1 MIVVDR
7 SVSRRRIPKNWPC
20 HILRFETM
28 TPYLA
33 SPSKMAMY
41 TASSHIHTD
50 PIPSLSSTRSGYS
63 LGGIYDN
70 FDLGLGMTSTY
81 LT

>member
-1 MIVVDR
+1 MIVVVDR

-33 SPSKMAMY
+33 SPSKMAMRP
-41 TASSHIHTD
+41 TSHIHTD
-50 PIPSLSSTRSGYS
+50 PIPSLIFYKKWIFFGRD
-63 LGGIYDN
+63 IR
-70 FDLGLGMTSTY
+70 
-81 LT
+81 